1 MTSREE
7 AADGALHVAA
17 DVERLWVVNANAFR
31 TETEPS
37 DAVNHDGLAIGQAV
51 LHHVFK
57 FCYYC
62 YHIAPFYTTV
72 GACFLCQ
79 LAKGD
84 IAGAYCLCEILAI
97 AAATLD
103 VVLYKFDLY

>member
-1 MTSREE
+1 VTSREE
-7 AADGALHVAA
+7 TADGALHVAA

-79 LAKGD
+79 LAKGYFTC
-84 IAGAYCLCEILAI
+84 AYCLCEILAI

-103 VVLYKFDLY
+103 VVLY